1 MLISQISTL
10 DSAGAAVLS
19 DLIKKSQFIGLADF
33 REDGTDYMIYEMTER
48 SNPAF
53 RAKNGSYTPGN
64 DNPSPELG
72 ALKFLGKEA
81 VLDKS
86 YKIDAEKGDL
96 NLERWKM
103 RLLKRHAYSLA
114 RGFDIQTFTGDG
126 AGNNIKGFDQILDGV
141 TNVGGFG
148 DTMTISGD
156 DIDLTGTTNYDAFQ
170 RLLDE
175 ALYEVPGA
183 NVLAV
188 NEKLGAI
195 INTIGRKS
203 GNLDRSK
210 DAFGRPYVTYDGIP
224 IVRLNDGAI
233 ANNEANSGATL
244 NDSTSLYI
252 MRMEEVDGVTLSSN
266 SGLQFTNFP
275 ELEASVTEKARME
288 LYYNITIEA
297 PDAIRRLQHLK
308 VA

>member
-10 DSAGAAVLS
+10 DNAGAAVLR
-19 DLIKKSQFIGLADF
+19 DLLLKSQFIGLADF

-48 SNPAF
+48 ANPAF

-81 VLDKS
+81 ILDKS

-126 AGNNIKGFDQILDGV
+126 TGNNIKGFDQILDGS

-148 DTMTISGD
+148 DTMTISAAD
-156 DIDLTGTTNYDAFQ
+156 MDLTGTTNYDAFQ

-175 ALYEVPGA
+175 AIAEVPGA
-183 NVLAV
+183 NVITVNAKLA
-188 NEKLGAI
+188 AI

-203 GNLDRSK
+203 GNLDQSK
-210 DAFGRPYVTYDGIP
+210 DAFGRPYQTYNGIA
-224 IVRLNDGAI
+224 IARLNDGAI
-233 ANNEANSGATL
+233 GNDERNAADDAD
-244 NDSTSLYI
+244 DSTSLYI

-275 ELEASVTEKARME
+275 ELEATVTEKARME

-297 PDAIRRLQHLK
+297 PDAIRRVMHFE